1 MACLDPLH
9 GQRMTKLAKEQTTAI
24 RYPGFFTLLL
34 AWTTLGGLAYTRNL
48 LLMEAPRTH
57 LLRDLSGWL
66 TCYLPWVLLTPLVF
80 RMEKRLPINR
90 SHWRTHT
97 ALLAGAGLVICYVSS
112 GLTVVLSLLEQ
123 WAFRE
128 PLTIPHPWW
137 QLPYGEYGFQVAL
150 YFVALGAACIIRHLI
165 EAQESERRAAELAV
179 EKSEIE
185 ASLRKSE
192 LEMLRMRLNPHFL
205 FNSLQNIS
213 TLARQN
219 PDAASQ
225 MLARLGDV
233 LRGALKKGAQAQTT
247 LSAEIALTKA
257 YVDVEQIRFAGR
269 LTVVFEID
277 REVENAQVPSF
288 LLQPLVE
295 NAITHG
301 MRGGQASGAIWVRGI
316 RASDELV
323 LTVSDNGSGPPAERL
338 SDLEM
343 GIGLGSTCERLERMY
358 PGRRTLSMSKL
369 AEGGT
374 EIRIELPLQWA
385 ETQPV
390 SQSHEFTSSAHR

>member
-1 MACLDPLH
+1 MS
-9 GQRMTKLAKEQTTAI
+9 KLAKEQPAAI
-24 RYPGFFTLLL
+24 KYPGFVTLLM

-48 LLMEAPRTH
+48 LLMTGERTH

-66 TCYLPWVLLTPLVF
+66 TCYLPWALLTPLVF
-80 RMEKRLPINR
+80 QLERRLPINR
-90 SHWRTHT
+90 SRWRRHT
-97 ALLAGAGLVICYVSS
+97 ALLALAGLGICYVSS
-112 GLTVVLSLLEQ
+112 GLSVVLSLLVQ
-123 WAFRE
+123 WGFRE
-128 PLTIPHPWW
+128 SLTIPHPWW
-137 QLPYGEYGFQVAL
+137 QLPSGEYGFQVAL

-165 EAQESERRAAELAV
+165 EAQESERRASELAV

-233 LRGALKKGAQAQTT
+233 LRGALRKGAQAQTA

-269 LTVVFEID
+269 LSVVFEID

-301 MRGGQASGAIWVRGI
+301 MRGGQSSGAIWVRGI

-343 GIGLGSTCERLERMY
+343 GIGLGSTCERLERMF

-385 ETQPV
+385 ETQTA
-390 SQSHEFTSSAHR
+390 SQSHEFSSSAHR

>member
-1 MACLDPLH
+1 
-9 GQRMTKLAKEQTTAI
+9 MTNLAKEQTTAI
-24 RYPGFFTLLL
+24 RYPGFATLLL

-48 LLMEAPRTH
+48 LLMEGPRTH

-80 RMEKRLPINR
+80 RMERQLPINR
-90 SHWRTHT
+90 SHWRRHT
-97 ALLAGAGLVICYVSS
+97 ALLAVAGLVICYVSS
-112 GLTVVLSLLEQ
+112 GLSVVLSLLEQ
-123 WAFRE
+123 WAFQE

-137 QLPYGEYGFQVAL
+137 QLPYGEYGFQLAL

-185 ASLRKSE
+185 ANLRKSE

-213 TLARQN
+213 ALARQN

-247 LSAEIALTKA
+247 LSAEIALTRA
-257 YVDVEQIRFAGR
+257 YVEVEQIRFAGR

-301 MRGGQASGAIWVRGI
+301 MRGGQTSGAIWVRGI
-316 RASDELV
+316 RTSDDLV

-374 EIRIELPLQWA
+374 EIRIELPLQSA
-385 ETQPV
+385 ETLPM